1 MFIEI
6 TAIISLDHFIS
17 DPFQRVCVEVYLL
30 GKRKYWYF
38 RYLGTVLMQL
48 VILLKP
54 FIFQLQCI
62 FKSKNKYSEKLNVT
76 LFFSLSLFRPIW
88 VKKSLL
94 NESKVWRQNTSIIS
108 RLSYTISWHEKM
120 FFLWF
125 YADQLGQRQC
135 NMTEEKSITLISVNL
150 NNLGF
155 VSKCI
160 CSSILE
166 YLSSWTWMHV
176 VLLKIAL
183 NWT

>member
-62 FKSKNKYSEKLNVT
+62 FKSKNKNSEKLNVT
-76 LFFSLSLFRPIW
+76 LFFSLSLSPHLSQKKFAKR
-88 VKKSLL
+88 VKSLT
-94 NESKVWRQNTSIIS
+94 SKHFNHIASKLHHFVTWKNV
-108 RLSYTISWHEKM
+108 
-120 FFLWF
+120 FLWF

-135 NMTEEKSITLISVNL
+135 FMTEEKSITLISVNL